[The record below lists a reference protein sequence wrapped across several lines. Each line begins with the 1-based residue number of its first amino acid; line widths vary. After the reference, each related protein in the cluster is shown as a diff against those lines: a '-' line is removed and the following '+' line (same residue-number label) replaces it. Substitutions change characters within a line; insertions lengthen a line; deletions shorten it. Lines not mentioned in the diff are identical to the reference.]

1 MARSTFPKPMAAR
14 REKGVA
20 KTQSLLGGQGTCRMY
35 GFGVIGPD
43 PQRSW
48 LMVIG
53 AAIGVAVILSL
64 LLGALIV
71 PGWIGIGILRLAFNN
86 PRGVGVADEGV
97 IVTRESLWNAR
108 PTSIVVLLPLES
120 LFAQIGA
127 TKSHVRLQLGTEQ
140 VWLRRKE
147 LAILVAAARPTNP
160 QEGSMTVRGVS

>member
-1 MARSTFPKPMAAR
+1 MARSNFPKPMAAR
-14 REKGVA
+14 RAKGVA

-53 AAIGVAVILSL
+53 AAIGVAVILGL
-64 LLGALIV
+64 LLGALVV
-71 PGWIGIGILRLAFNN
+71 PGWLGIGILRLAINN
-86 PRGVGVADEGV
+86 PRGVGIADEGV
-97 IVTRESLWNAR
+97 VVTRESVWNAR
-108 PTSIVVLLPLES
+108 PTSIVVLLPLDS

-127 TKSHVRLQLGTEQ
+127 TKSHVRLQLGAEQ

-147 LAILVAAARPTNP
+147 HEILVAAARPTSAHL
-160 QEGSMTVRGVS
+160 GSQATR